1 MQVDSVISELGLV
14 EAADTR
20 VGSAEVRGVS
30 GGERR
35 RVSIGIQMLIDP
47 SEFRFSPV
55 SQNGSL
61 QVQTL

>member
-1 MQVDSVISELGLV
+1 MIAELGLV

-20 VGSAEVRGVS
+20 IGNAEIRGIS

-47 SEFRFSPV
+47 SKKGFTLYTAHV
-55 SQNGSL
+55 SH
-61 QVQTL
+61 VKCH